1 VKVSRPV
8 SIVRGLCVERT
19 AAVPKKEEGGKEK
32 IEPRTRKQRPHSNRA
47 SATRRG
53 GGMEAAHDPRARL
66 RRMHEV
72 LMLLVGVVAAG
83 SWEQLQRGGRLAPA
97 RAGRQRAGA

>member
-1 VKVSRPV
+1 MNQ
-8 SIVRGLCVERT
+8 RT
-19 AAVPKKEEGGKEK
+19 
-32 IEPRTRKQRPHSNRA
+32 QRPHSNRA